1 MATPNIIGKSCG
13 EFTVEKHIGKGT
25 FGQVYLVTRTDQIPS
40 RTGSFQPTNYA
51 MKVINLSR
59 ANGREKELLD
69 RETQILS
76 DLKRFKHQN
85 IVQYVECF
93 RQGDSAYIIMEY
105 CERGTLYEYIRQN
118 KVVSEYMFVEF
129 VRQMAS
135 GLEFLHSKNVLHRD
149 VKSKNILLTAHNDV
163 KIADFGVAREIPV
176 AAPGN
181 MSVFIGSPQYMSP
194 EMLAKKPYDE
204 KTDIWSLGCTC
215 FEMGTGDYAFKA
227 ENIQQIRQLV
237 EKKQLPPMENAD
249 YCDDIKSII
258 MWMLQKESANRPTA
272 KQVQEAI
279 ASHKCKN
286 IGTHTAVELSKA
298 VAKVAPRKKE
308 RKTSETKT
316 NDSGRESGVFS
327 DHHSEG
333 GLAESVMGATMKEV
347 SNTQNQQDYLQ
358 KQSNKYQAQIVRL
371 MGGNRASEHVTKI
384 IKVCRKHSTDY
395 DKIKTVVRKYIRE
408 DRYERVYPLV
418 LALKGVEEAIS
429 SQNQS
434 PLHGDSDT

>member
-85 IVQYVECF
+85 IVEYVECF

-279 ASHKCKN
+279 SSHKCKN

-316 NDSGRESGVFS
+316 N
-327 DHHSEG
+327 
-333 GLAESVMGATMKEV
+333 ESVMGATMKEV

>member
-40 RTGSFQPTNYA
+40 RTGSFQ
-51 MKVINLSR
+51 
-59 ANGREKELLD
+59 
-69 RETQILS
+69 
-76 DLKRFKHQN
+76 
-85 IVQYVECF
+85 
-93 RQGDSAYIIMEY
+93 
-105 CERGTLYEYIRQN
+105 
-118 KVVSEYMFVEF
+118 
-129 VRQMAS
+129 
-135 GLEFLHSKNVLHRD
+135 FLHSKNVLHRD

-279 ASHKCKN
+279 SSHKCKN